1 MGLGVNT
8 KTGIARNN
16 AKIVTP
22 NHKSPHTN
30 PRFPKK
36 ETKIED
42 NTIPKPTPIKCAVPR
57 ELLPKAWIDGR
68 IKDVPKINT
77 KALDTPAKNLI
88 IIKRN
93 ISSQNA
99 INIVVNNEIII
110 EIKKTNLIFFL
121 KIDKIEINDPNK

>member
-1 MGLGVNT
+1 MEG
-8 KTGIARNN
+8 
-16 AKIVTP
+16 
-22 NHKSPHTN
+22 S
-30 PRFPKK
+30 
-36 ETKIED
+36 
-42 NTIPKPTPIKCAVPR
+42 
-57 ELLPKAWIDGR
+57 